1 MRYRRLI
8 QVAPR
13 GNRLCCWRFVNQ
25 LRTMSE
31 TQPSQSPVLETTVS
45 WTLQG
50 APAAGGLLVS
60 NKGVFALAG
69 GAAQMLRL
77 PEGDNLGLPLDC
89 LPPQLLNLVRREL
102 AAPGPRYER
111 QTLEVSVEG
120 HPTTLV
126 EVTTLAS
133 AGQGGETSLLMLLR
147 DAGFSTEMR
156 RRLTHLDRLM
166 TLGMLSANVAHELR
180 NAFVAV
186 KTFIDLLLEQNQDS
200 ELAGLVRRELGR
212 IDELL
217 IQALRI
223 AEPAAPAL
231 QVVHVNDTV
240 DKTLRLL
247 EPRLRKDGI
256 TVHRELLASPDAME
270 GVENELQQV
279 FMNLIM
285 NAVEA
290 MGNSGTLTVV
300 SKREPGS
307 GGQPIQVSVSIR
319 DTGPGIAPEHQVRL
333 FEPFFTTKPGGTGLG
348 LAITQRIVGEHHGQ
362 IRMATGQQ
370 GTEFVVSFPV
380 RS

>member
-1 MRYRRLI
+1 
-8 QVAPR
+8 
-13 GNRLCCWRFVNQ
+13 
-25 LRTMSE
+25 MSE
-31 TQPSQSPVLETTVS
+31 TQSGQSPVLETSVS
-45 WTLQG
+45 WALQG
-50 APAAGGLLVS
+50 APATGGILV
-60 NKGVFALAG
+60 NGKGLIALAG
-69 GAAQMLRL
+69 GAAQILQL
-77 PEGDNLGLPLDC
+77 PEGGNLGLPLEC
-89 LPPQLLNLVRREL
+89 LPPQLLKLVRTEL
-102 AAPGPRYER
+102 AAPTPRYER
-111 QTLEVSVEG
+111 QTLELSVEG

-166 TLGMLSANVAHELR
+166 TLGTLSANVAHELR

-231 QVVHVNDTV
+231 QVVHLNDTV

-256 TVHRELLASPDAME
+256 TVHKELLASPDVLE

-290 MGNSGTLTVV
+290 MGNSGTLALS

-307 GGQPIQVSVSIR
+307 GGQPARVSVSIR

-348 LAITQRIVGEHHGQ
+348 LAITQRIVAEHHGEV
-362 IRMATGQQ
+362 RMATGQQ